1 MSDLFFYIVAIGMVI
16 TALGVV
22 TVRNILHAAL
32 LLVATFYG
40 TVVLYLML
48 SAEFVAMTQLIVYIG
63 GIVIVVV
70 FTILLT
76 SHLGE
81 THVSAGPK
89 RRIFSGLLAAG
100 FMALFGRLILQSRD
114 LLDARPVSSEEFA
127 SLDIVGQRLLSPSSN
142 GFLLPFELISL
153 LLLTAIVGALVI
165 AERPAAAP
173 GDAAPRDA
181 GKEGGA

>member
-1 MSDLFFYIVAIGMVI
+1 MSDFFFYLVAIGMVI
-16 TALGVV
+16 TAIGVV

-48 SAEFVAMTQLIVYIG
+48 NAEFVAMTQLIVYIG

-81 THVSAGPK
+81 IHESASRMRK
-89 RRIFSGLLAAG
+89 IFSGLLALG
-100 FMALFGRLILQSRD
+100 FFALFGNVLSRSRD
-114 LLDARPVSSEEFA
+114 MLDILPGSNEEFA
-127 SLDIVGQRLLSPSSN
+127 SLDIIGQRLLSASST

-153 LLLTAIVGALVI
+153 LLLAAIVGALVI
-165 AERPAAAP
+165 AERPSDP
-173 GDAAPRDA
+173 WD
-181 GKEGGA
+181 KSKGGGS